1 MSSESYYVPVGSES
15 LSAAASDPDRKV
27 TVGRFASTDLTISV
41 WADTMQHGAPPSAL
55 LVRALERCGARN
67 DVRVTRVAVDILG
80 PIPIAELEVRSWV
93 QRPGRR
99 VELVVAELW
108 AADAAGRSRAVA
120 RATGWRMETVD
131 TRDTVHTAD
140 APLPPRTAGREGA
153 VWTFPGSGYLDTLEY
168 RWIAEIG
175 GDGPAAVW
183 AKPKP
188 ALVRGEQMTPLER
201 LFSVAD
207 IANGVGSKLDPT
219 HWTFLNTDLTVHV
232 FRVPEG
238 EWVGVSAETSIGP
251 DGVGMCAG
259 VLYDDA
265 GAIGRIA
272 QSVQVRARP

>member
-1 MSSESYYVPVGSES
+1 MSAESYYVPVGSKS

-27 TVGRFASTDLTISV
+27 TIERFASTDLTVSV

-55 LVRALERCGARN
+55 LLRALERCDARN

-108 AADAAGRSRAVA
+108 STDTAGRSRAVA

-131 TRDTVHTAD
+131 TAATVHTAD
-140 APLPPRTAGREGA
+140 TPLPPPEAGRDGA
-153 VWTFPGSGYLDTLEY
+153 VWRFPASGYLDTLDY
-168 RWIAEIG
+168 RWITEIG
-175 GDGPAAVW
+175 GEGPAAMW

-207 IANGVGSKLDPT
+207 IANGVGSTLDPT
-219 HWTFLNTDLTVHV
+219 QWTFLNTDLTVHV
-232 FRVPEG
+232 FRVPSG
-238 EWVGVSAETSIGP
+238 SWVGVSAETSIGP

-265 GAIGRIA
+265 GAVGRIT